1 MGQAPF
7 PAMPVIVLAGGRSM
21 RMGRPKA
28 LLQWPGSTRS
38 FVTHVTDTLRNA
50 GATRVGVVTGA
61 HHDLI
66 APTLADEPV
75 QVLYNPRH
83 DEGQLASLLHGLR
96 WAFAQTDDAWV
107 MSTLV
112 DVPGVRVDTVRA
124 IADATGAGHVL
135 AVRPRHGDRHG
146 HPVVW
151 RREVLPLLE
160 AADPSQGARLV
171 MRALALD
178 GRVRDVDVDDP
189 GVLTDVDTPAQYD
202 DLAAGRP
209 VRDD

>member
-7 PAMPVIVLAGGRSM
+7 PGMPMIVLAGGRSL

-28 LLQWPGSTRS
+28 LLQWPGSSRT
-38 FVTHVTDTLRNA
+38 FATHVTDTLRNA
-50 GATRVGVVTGA
+50 GATCVGVVTGA
-61 HHDLI
+61 HHHLI
-66 APTLADEPV
+66 AATLVGEPV

-83 DEGQLASLLHGLR
+83 DDGQLASLLHGLH
-96 WAFAQTDDAWV
+96 WAFAQTDGAWV

-124 IADATGAGHVL
+124 IAEATGSGNAL
-135 AVRPRHGDRHG
+135 AVRPRHGARHG
-146 HPVVW
+146 HPVAW
-151 RREVLPLLE
+151 RRDALALLD
-160 AADPSQGARLV
+160 AADPAQGARVV
-171 MRALALD
+171 MRALALE

-202 DLAAGRP
+202 ALAGGRP
-209 VRDD
+209 ISDP